1 MDQLKAKFAK
11 KQKGQT
17 FAAESVEYR
26 IINVAKAID
35 EEKELKK
42 SLKELQSDLEVSSK
56 EAIEHLTD
64 EEVLDLLKK
73 KWINPLLD
81 SLANLPQVLINDLA
95 TKLQKLSK
103 KYETTYLDLDTEIRE
118 TEEALASMIDDLEA
132 DEFDKKGLLEL
143 QKLLRGE

>member
-1 MDQLKAKFAK
+1 M
-11 KQKGQT
+11 
-17 FAAESVEYR
+17 
-26 IINVAKAID
+26 
-35 EEKELKK
+35 
-42 SLKELQSDLEVSSK
+42 
-56 EAIEHLTD
+56 
-64 EEVLDLLKK
+64 
-73 KWINPLLD
+73 LD
-81 SLANLPQVLINDLA
+81 SLANLPQILINDLA